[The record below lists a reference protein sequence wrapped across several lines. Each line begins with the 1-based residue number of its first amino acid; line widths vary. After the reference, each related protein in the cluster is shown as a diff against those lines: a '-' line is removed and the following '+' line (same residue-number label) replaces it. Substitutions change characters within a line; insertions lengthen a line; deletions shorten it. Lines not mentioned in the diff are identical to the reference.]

1 MGSEL
6 SEGNSEVRDTTH
18 AQGDDTGGE
27 IAFGGPYVRGQGP
40 MGEFGLVVGGG
51 ALVANPPTLFQIN

>member
-18 AQGDDTGGE
+18 AQGGDTGGE

-40 MGEFGLVVGGG
+40 TGEFGLVV
-51 ALVANPPTLFQIN
+51 VHWSQ